1 MTVGSFA
8 WFFLFFLLFVK
19 FLPLVSLAE
28 VKEHLPASAAPAP
41 SPPAPSHKSDK
52 SHESAVGLVGVF
64 TSLDSLVSTVRSL
77 RRDGYTNL
85 SVVSPF
91 PSPALEEALGARKS
105 PVRYFTLVGGLLG
118 CAIGF
123 ALPTYTA
130 LDWPLQTSAKPI
142 VALPAFAIIAFELT
156 ILFGA
161 IATLIGLLV
170 HARLP
175 ARAVAITHDPRFSE
189 DRFGLL
195 VPCSAEQTGT
205 VRRLMTAGS
214 AEEVYGQ
221 AV

>member
-1 MTVGSFA
+1 M
-8 WFFLFFLLFVK
+8 
-19 FLPLVSLAE
+19 
-28 VKEHLPASAAPAP
+28 
-41 SPPAPSHKSDK
+41 
-52 SHESAVGLVGVF
+52 VGVF
-64 TSLDSLVSTVRSL
+64 TNLDTLVAAVRSL
-77 RRDGYTNL
+77 RRDGYKNL

-91 PSPALEEALGARKS
+91 PSPALEEALGTRKS
-105 PVRYFTLVGGLLG
+105 PVRYFTLIGGLLG

-170 HARLP
+170 NARLP
-175 ARAVAITHDPRFSE
+175 ARSVAIMHDPRFSE

-195 VPCSAEQTGT
+195 VPCTAEQTGT
-205 VRRLMTAGS
+205 VRRLITADG

-221 AV
+221 GG